1 MQCVIIAAGQGT
13 RLRSMAASKPL
24 ARVHGTPLLEHIL
37 TRAKAGGASEF
48 VVVTGYEAEGI
59 EAALPSLAERIG
71 APIEAVRN
79 PDWHR
84 PNGLSVLAA
93 APRLEGEFILLM
105 SDHLFDPEILAAL
118 LAGRRPDA
126 ALSLAA
132 DYDVANPL
140 LDLDDATKLDV
151 DKDGRIVR
159 IGKALTEYNGI
170 DTGIFVASPPLLDAL
185 RASIAAGGAGSLS
198 EGVAR
203 LAEAGTA
210 FAFDI
215 GRRWWLDVDDETAFR
230 RAEAELPQQA
240 LTFP

>member
-59 EAALPSLAERIG
+59 EAALPALAERIG
-71 APIEAVRN
+71 APVEAVRN

-84 PNGLSVLAA
+84 PNGLSVLTA
-93 APRLEGEFILLM
+93 APRLDGEFILLM
-105 SDHLFDPEILAAL
+105 SDHLFDPDILAAL
-118 LAGRRPDA
+118 LAGRSPDA

-151 DKDGRIVR
+151 HRDGRIVR
-159 IGKALTEYNGI
+159 IGKALTHYNAI
-170 DTGIFVASPPLLDAL
+170 DTGIFIASPPL
-185 RASIAAGGAGSLS
+185 RTTTHSVG
-198 EGVAR
+198 
-203 LAEAGTA
+203 
-210 FAFDI
+210 
-215 GRRWWLDVDDETAFR
+215 
-230 RAEAELPQQA
+230 
-240 LTFP
+240 